1 MLGNMNNA
9 AMSGVSAAPL
19 PDHPMKEIMNAW
31 GQQQRTAIN
40 GLQGNKSSQIPGIPG
55 QPGQLNVPG
64 QLAATNN
71 AVPTPGGSMPQLTP
85 QQQQANLQ
93 KFLAYVSTPQG
104 RSSMDSMDVPQK
116 VLENISRGLGGLP
129 PDTRKWSQIKQYLS
143 GNPSQNHMLVQIQ
156 NVQLQQFKGIWEKK
170 VVHGVPPAGA
180 PLPNGPVTLQVPPG
194 ARELPPGEQYP
205 PTTFQVAPGE
215 VEAMRKRDSRLATM
229 TLNEL
234 TNVIRRVKME
244 THAKK
249 AWENY
254 HKAQSQNGNNAATGG
269 QQPSPQV
276 PPTTSQPNGMS
287 QGTPASHQA
296 HVSQHK
302 SGAPAAAPDQPTSAN
317 NQQPRSQQPPQPNR
331 SNPPAA
337 TPNVPKNSLKRPN
350 PDDGDVQRSV
360 PHPAHR
366 SPGQVPQTGD
376 ARLTVD
382 QRAKLET
389 SMGRTRSQPGQPG
402 MVPEDMEKLRNL
414 AMDESKL
421 SNSQQEVPV
430 HMTNDEYQDACLK
443 IKTANHMVN
452 NIIKPQLPQWFMSTK
467 DEARARMFFKARF
480 KMVKQFTDS
489 KQLDTLRKPLTISK
503 HELDQILSMM
513 RTIIQDIQ
521 QQSNTNQ
528 DKQAQAGAG
537 AAVKRTPQQVPLSE
551 ANLRKQTDALKD
563 AQNRTVPKNA
573 QPPPAP
579 TTTQPPLQLFG
590 VKNSPDGHPQYYG
603 ESQVTHETLKLPA
616 SRKKTK
622 QGGQVSPPAAQSSSP
637 HVKAPSP
644 VTSRKP
650 DPTKAP
656 PPTFKCPEQG
666 CEVNLASEESLIAH
680 RQEEHIKPFED
691 PTGFLQ
697 ENMAAALGLDA
708 QGTAKSSLSKQGQ
721 MPMVKS
727 ELTATPMSR
736 DASMRRSGSGAGATP
751 SMAVVEDSWVG
762 TTIDPQ
768 SLFAGLPSALDSVT
782 GNLMPD
788 HFALY
793 RSVTPNDTP
802 ESSASK
808 DSGVSEPNSDIAE
821 GAAIDIDLSWQ
832 PLDVD
837 LLVDMNN
844 FGVGMDGYEPYDADM
859 LGAESFQFS
868 LEDMQTDFSKPF
880 QMPTDFYSM
889 DASS

>member
-1 MLGNMNNA
+1 M
-9 AMSGVSAAPL
+9 
-19 PDHPMKEIMNAW
+19 
-31 GQQQRTAIN
+31 
-40 GLQGNKSSQIPGIPG
+40 
-55 QPGQLNVPG
+55 
-64 QLAATNN
+64 
-71 AVPTPGGSMPQLTP
+71 TP
-85 QQQQANLQ
+85 
-93 KFLAYVSTPQG
+93 
-104 RSSMDSMDVPQK
+104 
-116 VLENISRGLGGLP
+116 
-129 PDTRKWSQIKQYLS
+129 
-143 GNPSQNHMLVQIQ
+143 
-156 NVQLQQFKGIWEKK
+156 
-170 VVHGVPPAGA
+170 
-180 PLPNGPVTLQVPPG
+180 
-194 ARELPPGEQYP
+194 
-205 PTTFQVAPGE
+205 
-215 VEAMRKRDSRLATM
+215 
-229 TLNEL
+229 NEL
-234 TNVIRRVKME
+234 TGVIRRVKME

-254 HKAQSQNGNNAATGG
+254 HKAQGQNGNNAATGG
-269 QQPSPQV
+269 QQSSPQV
-276 PPTTSQPNGMS
+276 PPTASQPNGPP
-287 QGTPASHQA
+287 QGIPASH
-296 HVSQHK
+296 VFQHK
-302 SGAPAAAPDQPTSAN
+302 SATAPVTASDPSTSTN
-317 NQQPRSQQPPQPNR
+317 NQQSRSQQAQQPQQTQQAPQPNR

-337 TPNVPKNSLKRPN
+337 TPNAPKNNLKRPN

-366 SPGQVPQTGD
+366 SPGQLPQPGD

-382 QRAKLET
+382 QRAKFET
-389 SMGRTRSQPGQPG
+389 SMGRTRSQPGMAQ
-402 MVPEDMEKLRNL
+402 EDMERLRNL

-430 HMTNDEYQDACLK
+430 HMSQEEYHDACMK
-443 IKTANHMVN
+443 IKSANHMVN
-452 NIIKPQLPQWFMSTK
+452 NIIKPQLPQWFMLTK

-480 KMVKQFTDS
+480 KMVKQFTDP

-513 RTIIQDIQ
+513 GSIIQDIQ
-521 QQSNTNQ
+521 QQSGMNQ
-528 DKQAQAGAG
+528 DKQVQVGAG
-537 AAVKRTPQQVPLSE
+537 TAAKRTPQQVPLSE

-579 TTTQPPLQLFG
+579 TTTQPPSQLFG

-616 SRKKTK
+616 SRKKAK
-622 QGGQVSPPAAQSSSP
+622 QGGQVSPPAAQFSSP
-637 HVKAPSP
+637 HIKAPSP

-666 CEVNLASEESLIAH
+666 CEMNLASEESLNAH

-697 ENMAAALGLDA
+697 ENLAAALGLDA
-708 QGTAKSSLSKQGQ
+708 QGKAKSSGKQEQATSMSMTLSRQGQ

-788 HFALY
+788 HFAMY

-832 PLDVD
+832 ALDGD

-868 LEDMQTDFSKPF
+868 LEDLQTDFSKPF